1 MKGDKQRQTAF
12 GEWKKASLAFLKQW
26 PSGWAT
32 PTPEVTLRMKDT
44 NEVAGTNFSVQ
55 PDASI
60 SLQRE
65 PKQETKVA
73 LRLSNM
79 RLAAIRLEI
88 VPQGCR
94 KKKSTKT
101 QKTQ

>member
-1 MKGDKQRQTAF
+1 M
-12 GEWKKASLAFLKQW
+12 EKASLAFLKQW

-60 SLQRE
+60 SFSE
-65 PKQETKVA
+65 KPKQETKVA

-79 RLAAIRLEI
+79 RLRRSGWRLCRK
-88 VPQGCR
+88 GCR
-94 KKKSTKT
+94 KKEHQT